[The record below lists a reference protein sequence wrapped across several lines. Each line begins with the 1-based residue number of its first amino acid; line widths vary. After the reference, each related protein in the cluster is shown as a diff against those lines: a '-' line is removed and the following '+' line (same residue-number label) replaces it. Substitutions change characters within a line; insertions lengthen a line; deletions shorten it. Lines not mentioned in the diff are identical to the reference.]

1 MCNGGGKMNGAW
13 EKVLYKDLGVPDNF
27 VSPHFLSELR
37 KNVYIRKYS
46 LWSVIVDAGCIYQ
59 QLCCIVTFVTL
70 YFYLLLDW
78 ASPSLIGFVL
88 LLFLTVGYSFF
99 WLLSRTCGRMIRTA
113 FYIRTGLII
122 FAFDLFLAPVLHS
135 LLATVSTDTIYA
147 LTVVFLLVNWVSMD
161 YITQSAEYSYDSGSN
176 TTSLSSS
183 LLAALCLASPLPT
196 PFHTFVLIAAGTTLF
211 ALWFSLVHLIRI
223 YAGQRG
229 QVCLTVF
236 SCVVSNAFLWPIVC
250 LEAPTEYKYLI
261 AAASIGSLICINFVG
276 PWLLIRMQR
285 IKETI
290 HGPWDEATLES

>member
-1 MCNGGGKMNGAW
+1 MCDSSGKINGAW

-78 ASPSLIGFVL
+78 ASPSFIGFVL

-99 WLLSRTCGRMIRTA
+99 WLLNRNCGRMIGTT

-147 LTVVFLLVNWVSMD
+147 LTVVFLLINWVSMD
-161 YITQSAEYSYDSGSN
+161 YITQSAEYSYESGSN

-183 LLAALCLASPLPT
+183 LLAALCLASRLPT

-211 ALWFSLVHLIRI
+211 ALWFSLVHLIRVI
-223 YAGQRG
+223 IVAIL
-229 QVCLTVF
+229 VD
-236 SCVVSNAFLWPIVC
+236 VSLFAV
-250 LEAPTEYKYLI
+250 
-261 AAASIGSLICINFVG
+261 
-276 PWLLIRMQR
+276 WL
-285 IKETI
+285 
-290 HGPWDEATLES
+290 